1 MLVKSLCN
9 SCNPVQLYGP
19 KPTRLLCLWD
29 SPGKNT
35 GVGFHALLQG
45 IFLTQGSKPMSLKS
59 PALAGGFFAAIATWE
74 AQRNKT
80 SQFLS
85 RLMLK
90 VLLMENWGLEMWS
103 PVMNK

>member
-1 MLVKSLCN
+1 MLVKSLCD
-9 SCNPVQLYGP
+9 SCNPVQLYEP

-29 SPGKNT
+29 SPDKNT

-59 PALAGGFFAAIATWE
+59 PALVGRFFAASATWE

-80 SQFLS
+80 SRFLS
-85 RLMLK
+85 RLTLK
-90 VLLMENWGLEMWS
+90 VLLMESWGLEMSS
-103 PVMNK
+103 PIMNK